1 MAPALGLL
9 VALTLAVLLIPWK
22 RLPDWAQ
29 PLIPYLFILDTLL
42 LNVGTNG
49 LGGIGLLVFLA
60 VLWLALYGTPGEV
73 LASVVLV
80 ALRLWAPIVLDLPN
94 GLSPLSTQYRGL
106 LLFTAVSALVGFTV
120 NSVVW
125 KMRAARDE
133 AARAGDQLRE
143 LLEAA
148 PDPTVAVDEDGRI
161 VLANHQVEEVF
172 GYPPTELVGS
182 FVETLIHERVQ
193 GAHRTHRATFAAT
206 ASARPMGVGLDL
218 AVRRKDGAEV
228 PVEVSLSPLRTPD
241 GRVVTAAIRDVTERK
256 RAERALASSEE
267 RFRRSFEDSAV
278 GIALVACA
286 GGRLGR
292 MLEVNDAFAAI
303 TGYPQD
309 QLGAMSPLTIVQPDD
324 AALLAEDVEDL
335 LREKIAV
342 VRREARLV
350 GAGGE
355 TVWAGVTISLVR
367 ELDGVP
373 ARAVLQVQDV
383 SERKRFEG
391 QLQHLADHDP
401 LTGLFNRRRFES
413 ELSREVRASLRYETG
428 GAILVLDLDD
438 FKYVNDSFGHAAGD
452 QLINVVSQVLRR
464 RLRESDILGRLGGD
478 EFGVILPHA
487 DRRRAMSVA
496 DSLLSEIRDD
506 TQASSVSGT
515 GRVTA
520 SLGVAFF
527 GDSEAE
533 PSAQELL
540 SEADIAMYD
549 AKEAGRDKVAEY
561 DVKTPRHDRMR
572 QRLAWVE
579 RIEAAIENDGFVFH
593 AQPIVPLAG
602 VDERRF
608 ELLLRMVGD
617 DDELVPPGTFLYVA
631 ERSDLAQR
639 IDRWVVRHAVE
650 LLAEQHRLGNEVNFE
665 VNLSGKSINDE
676 RMGDFIAATIAEAG
690 VNAAKLT
697 FEVTETAAIVNVARA
712 EAFAQRLRGIG
723 CHFALDDFGAGFAS
737 FYYLKHLSFDFLKVD
752 GEFVQDLASSRANQ
766 LVVQSVVDI
775 ARGLGKKTIAEFVG
789 DQATVDLLREYGV
802 DYAQGFFVA
811 RPAALGEIDF
821 ELIPARI

>member
-1 MAPALGLL
+1 
-9 VALTLAVLLIPWK
+9 
-22 RLPDWAQ
+22 
-29 PLIPYLFILDTLL
+29 
-42 LNVGTNG
+42 
-49 LGGIGLLVFLA
+49 
-60 VLWLALYGTPGEV
+60 
-73 LASVVLV
+73 
-80 ALRLWAPIVLDLPN
+80 
-94 GLSPLSTQYRGL
+94 
-106 LLFTAVSALVGFTV
+106 
-120 NSVVW
+120 
-125 KMRAARDE
+125 
-133 AARAGDQLRE
+133 
-143 LLEAA
+143 
-148 PDPTVAVDEDGRI
+148 
-161 VLANHQVEEVF
+161 
-172 GYPPTELVGS
+172 
-182 FVETLIHERVQ
+182 
-193 GAHRTHRATFAAT
+193 
-206 ASARPMGVGLDL
+206 
-218 AVRRKDGAEV
+218 
-228 PVEVSLSPLRTPD
+228 
-241 GRVVTAAIRDVTERK
+241 
-256 RAERALASSEE
+256 
-267 RFRRSFEDSAV
+267 
-278 GIALVACA
+278 
-286 GGRLGR
+286 
-292 MLEVNDAFAAI
+292 
-303 TGYPQD
+303 
-309 QLGAMSPLTIVQPDD
+309 
-324 AALLAEDVEDL
+324 
-335 LREKIAV
+335 
-342 VRREARLV
+342 
-350 GAGGE
+350 
-355 TVWAGVTISLVR
+355 VR
-367 ELDGVP
+367 ELDGKP

-452 QLINVVSQVLRR
+452 QLINVVAQVLRR

-520 SLGVAFF
+520 SLGLAFF

-549 AKEAGRDKVAEY
+549 AR
-561 DVKTPRHDRMR
+561 TPRHDRMR

-579 RIEAAIENDGFVFH
+579 KIEASIENDEFVFH

-712 EAFAQRLRGIG
+712 KAFALRLRGIG

-789 DQATVDLLREYGV
+789 DQATVDLLRQYGV

-811 RPAALGEIDF
+811 RPAPVGEIDF
-821 ELIPARI
+821 ELVPARI